1 MKINELEILEDD
13 FDLFVALDDVD
24 KIEFLFDATEH
35 GTEVAVVKHVSK
47 LADQYMP
54 KQPLIQSEDFQVG
67 YFRLS
72 VTTFKDSEIHLNSN
86 SLKAIRQF
94 VKKII
99 NDGVLLWRLDKKKS
113 EFDIYRYFRAYK
125 IVGKGGP
132 FCEN

>member
-13 FDLFVALDDVD
+13 FDLFVALDDAD

-54 KQPLIQSEDFQVG
+54 KQPLVSSEDFQVG
-67 YFRLS
+67 YFRLC

-99 NDGVLLWRLDKKKS
+99 NDGVILWRLDKKKS

-125 IVGKGGP
+125 IVGKAGP

>member
-35 GTEVAVVKHVSK
+35 GTEVAVVKHVTK

-54 KQPLIQSEDFQVG
+54 KQPLVSSEDFQVG
-67 YFRLS
+67 YYRLS

-94 VKKII
+94 VKKLI
-99 NDGVLLWRLDKKKS
+99 NDGIILWRLDKKKS

-125 IVGKGGP
+125 IVGKAGP